1 MPAGRGVQE
10 MTVSDL
16 QWLIGTAIG
25 VVLAVVGIA
34 VAALRAVNARL
45 DNVIEQIKA
54 GDDQLHERVNRVR
67 DDMANGYVRRVDLD
81 SHMKRTDDTLKEMR
95 DDQKA
100 IMRSLATLEAKQQ

>member
-1 MPAGRGVQE
+1 MQE

-25 VVLAVVGIA
+25 VVLAVIGIA
-34 VAALRAVNARL
+34 VAALRAVNIRL

>member
-1 MPAGRGVQE
+1 M
-10 MTVSDL
+10 SDL
-16 QWLIGTAIG
+16 QWLIGTAVG
-25 VVLAVVGIA
+25 VVLAVAGIA
-34 VAALRAVNARL
+34 ITALRAVNTRL
-45 DNVIEQIKA
+45 DNVVEQIKA

-100 IMRSLATLEAKQQ
+100 IMRSLAILEAKQG

>member
-1 MPAGRGVQE
+1 MQE

-25 VVLAVVGIA
+25 VVLTVAGIA
-34 VAALRAVNARL
+34 IGALRAVNIRL
-45 DNVIEQIKA
+45 DNVVEQIKA

>member
-1 MPAGRGVQE
+1 MQE

-16 QWLIGTAIG
+16 QWLIGTAVG
-25 VVLAVVGIA
+25 VVLAVAGIA
-34 VAALRAVNARL
+34 ITALHAVNTRL
-45 DNVIEQIKA
+45 DNVVEQIKA

-100 IMRSLATLEAKQQ
+100 IMRSLATLEAKQV